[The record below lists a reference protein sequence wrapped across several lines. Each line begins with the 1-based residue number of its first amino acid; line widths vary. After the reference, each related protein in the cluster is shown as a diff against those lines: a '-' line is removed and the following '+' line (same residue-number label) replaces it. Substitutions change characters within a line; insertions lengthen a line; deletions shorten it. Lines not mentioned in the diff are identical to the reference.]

1 MTQQEYK
8 VLSARLT
15 KEEADKIAQLVAVI
29 KEAEPKFRTSDFLRL
44 VIREWL
50 RNNGWKHE

>member
-50 RNNGWKHE
+50 RNNG